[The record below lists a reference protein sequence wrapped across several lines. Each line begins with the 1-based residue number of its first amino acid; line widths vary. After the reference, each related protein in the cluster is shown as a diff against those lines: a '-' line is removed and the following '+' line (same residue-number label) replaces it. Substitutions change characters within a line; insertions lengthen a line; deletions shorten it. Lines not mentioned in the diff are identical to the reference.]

1 MSVVMKSTE
10 QSQASLNVS
19 AVADFSKL
27 WWALIALLLP
37 AVVFA
42 QNPLPDTSKE
52 DAGEV
57 LSQRE
62 SISCLSY
69 CSAIESRTNLTD
81 ISFGGLP
88 VDAKNSELEFTVYND
103 GFEREAFAS
112 FSPLVADPEVEPRV
126 SQPALRGLRPFS
138 LRLVEVQRASREPR
152 IHGVTLQGMEP
163 NVDYLWRIRY
173 HGEKG
178 WMSSNIAMCLT
189 PVCIHDA
196 QR

>member
-1 MSVVMKSTE
+1 MIDVMKSTE
-10 QSQASLNVS
+10 QSEASLNLR
-19 AVADFSKL
+19 AMAEFLKL
-27 WWALIALLLP
+27 WWVLLALLLP
-37 AVVFA
+37 ATAFA
-42 QNPLPDTSKE
+42 QNPLSETPKE
-52 DAGEV
+52 DADKL

-88 VDAKNSELEFTVYND
+88 VDAKNAELEFTVYND
-103 GFEREAFAS
+103 GFEREAFAI
-112 FSPLVADPEVEPRV
+112 FSPLVADAEVEPRV
-126 SQPALRGLRPFS
+126 SLPALRGLRPFS
-138 LRLVEVQRASREPR
+138 LRLVEMQLASREPR
-152 IHGVTLQGMEP
+152 IHGVTLKGMEP

-173 HGEKG
+173 QSEKG
-178 WMSSNIAMCLT
+178 WMSSNIARCPT